1 MEKLSLEE
9 IRTTIKNMEI
19 IMGRVSE
26 VVEEIGFLTSE
37 FDTLDT
43 EKTEFDDEKVYITA
57 YDSHYDMYDCEHGN
71 FPIEFLVEPAE
82 KHQGW
87 YQKLREERERIKEEK
102 RNQEIRDKELQELE
116 RLKAKYEH

>member
-1 MEKLSLEE
+1 MKKLSLEE

-26 VVEEIGFLTSE
+26 VVEEIGFLNSE

-57 YDSHYDMYDCEHGN
+57 YDSHYDMYDCECGS

-82 KHQGW
+82 KHLGW
-87 YQKLREERERIKEEK
+87 YQKLREEQERIKEEK

>member
-1 MEKLSLEE
+1 MEKLSLENIKE
-9 IRTTIKNMEI
+9 TIKNMEI
-19 IMGRVSE
+19 IMNRVSE

-37 FDTLDT
+37 FDTLDI
-43 EKTEFDDEKVYITA
+43 EKTEFDDKKVYVTA
-57 YDSHYDMYDCEHGN
+57 YDSHYDMYDSESGS
-71 FPIEFLVEPAE
+71 FPIEFLVESAE

-87 YQKLREERERIKEEK
+87 YQKIREEREKIKEEK

>member
-57 YDSHYDMYDCEHGN
+57 YDSHYDMYDSECGS

>member
-57 YDSHYDMYDCEHGN
+57 YDSHYDMYDSECGS
-71 FPIEFLVEPAE
+71 FPIEFLVEPTE

-87 YQKLREERERIKEEK
+87 YQKLREEQERIREEK